1 MVVELQ
7 REEEELWIRWSYCLD
22 RYLDL
27 PSNSIFNEKGV
38 PFPTKS
44 DQEDAEII
52 IGDIEGMCFGSVK
65 QIERG
70 LDDYTVF
77 LGWFLQMYDS
87 GRNIKRR

>member
-7 REEEELWIRWSYCLD
+7 REEEERWIRCSYCLN
-22 RYLDL
+22 RYFNL

-38 PFPTKS
+38 PFPTES
-44 DQEDAEII
+44 DQEDAETI
-52 IGDIEGMCFGSVK
+52 IGSVEGICFGSVK
-65 QIERG
+65 QIEKD

-87 GRNIKRR
+87 GRNIERR

>member
-7 REEEELWIRWSYCLD
+7 REEEEGWMRWSYCLD
-22 RYLDL
+22 RYFNL
-27 PSNSIFNEKGV
+27 PSNSFLDAKGI

-65 QIERG
+65 QIEKD